1 VEAHREHEDDRPY
14 HLTRSADVQVA
25 DMVIRI
31 AIDTTEPLSGTAAT
45 ERCEPVPFVG
55 WLEML
60 RAISELVEPTKVSRA
75 AARREPVASTAHD
88 GDEWVWLLH
97 GDVSTS

>member
-1 VEAHREHEDDRPY
+1 
-14 HLTRSADVQVA
+14 
-25 DMVIRI
+25 MVIRI

-45 ERCEPVPFVG
+45 ECCAPVPFVG

-60 RAISELVEPTKVSRA
+60 RAISDLVEPAKASCA
-75 AARREPVASTAHD
+75 AARTEPAAPIAHD

-97 GDVSTS
+97 GDVPTS

>member
-1 VEAHREHEDDRPY
+1 
-14 HLTRSADVQVA
+14 
-25 DMVIRI
+25 MVIRI

-45 ERCEPVPFVG
+45 ERCAPVPFVG

-60 RAISELVEPTKVSRA
+60 RAISELVEPAKASCA
-75 AARREPVASTAHD
+75 AAQMKPATPTAHD